1 MNRKRKI
8 AIAGVALL
16 AGLPLVERATRTVE
30 VLPAT
35 IVDVISLVPDAG
47 PDQWS
52 ITFTLADGTEHALGP
67 LIVRPTLKSGDEFCV
82 RMHKRSWAAP
92 KFHKA
97 ADKTC

>member
-1 MNRKRKI
+1 MSRKRTI
-8 AIAGVALL
+8 AIAGIALL

-35 IVDVISLVPDAG
+35 VVDVISLVPDAG

-52 ITFTLADGTEHALGP
+52 ITFTLAAGAEHSLDP
-67 LIVRPTLKSGDEFCV
+67 LIVRPTLQSGDKFCV
-82 RMHKRSWAAP
+82 RIHKRSWAAP
-92 KFHKA
+92 KFQKA